1 MAEGTPVDS
10 WPASAEFDITRP
22 NVARVYDYFVGGKDN
37 FAADREFAEKAMEL
51 APKAAVAAQSNR
63 EFLRRVV
70 RYLIGEAGITQLLDI
85 GSGLPTQGNV
95 SEVAHEINPAVHVAY
110 VDNDPVVYLHS
121 KALLSN
127 AATADI
133 VKADIRRPAEI
144 LTDPIV
150 RSLIDFDRP
159 VGLLLLA
166 ILHHIEDHED
176 PAGIVAQL
184 RDAMP
189 AGSYLAI
196 SSLRKPGPELP
207 EIRAKAIRAEKLLA
221 QGLGSGRWREDEEIL
236 AWFGD
241 WQLLP
246 PGLVSLLEWRRPTAD
261 PIERDEIYH
270 SFFGGVARKK

>member
-1 MAEGTPVDS
+1 
-10 WPASAEFDITRP
+10 
-22 NVARVYDYFVGGKDN
+22 
-37 FAADREFAEKAMEL
+37 
-51 APKAAVAAQSNR
+51 
-63 EFLRRVV
+63 
-70 RYLIGEAGITQLLDI
+70 
-85 GSGLPTQGNV
+85 
-95 SEVAHEINPAVHVAY
+95 
-110 VDNDPVVYLHS
+110 
-121 KALLSN
+121 LLSN

-207 EIRAKAIRAEKLLA
+207 EIRAKAITAEKLLA

-246 PGLVSLLEWRRPTAD
+246 PGLVSLLEWRPPTAD